1 MFRARQL
8 AAASVAGGDDTGWF
22 EKLYAEGEAGTSVV
36 PWVLGEP
43 NESLVEWA
51 AGPDGTRR
59 LDGRGKRAL
68 IVGCGTGDDAEVLAG
83 LGFAVTGFD
92 IAPTAIAAARR
103 LHPDSAVRYQVA
115 DLLDLPPE
123 WSGAF
128 DLVVEIYTVQPLFGE
143 ARARALAALHGPVA
157 PGGTLLV
164 ISWAADDESP
174 ERDPAMM
181 PWPLTGAELDAAA
194 GPLRA
199 RRIERFTGRV
209 PPLPRWRAEFARGP
223 AALHRPAD
231 SRRLTASTTRPAA
244 RRHPSARHRP
254 TARVRRGSRGQRDGR
269 AWMVAYHGWLS
280 P

>member
-8 AAASVAGGDDTGWF
+8 AAASVAGGDQAGWF
-22 EKLYAEGEAGTSVV
+22 EQLYAEGEAGASVV

-51 AGPDGTRR
+51 AGLDGDGP

-68 IVGCGTGDDAEVLAG
+68 VVGCGTGDDAEFLAG

-103 LHPDSAVRYQVA
+103 LHPGSVVRYQVA

-123 WSGAF
+123 WSAAF
-128 DLVVEIYTVQPLFGE
+128 DLVAEVYTVQPLFGE

-164 ISWAADDESP
+164 IARATNDAEP
-174 ERDPAMM
+174 ERDPGMM
-181 PWPLTGAELDAAA
+181 PWPLTRRELDLAG
-194 GPLRA
+194 GPLRPVL
-199 RRIERFTGRV
+199 IEQFV
-209 PPLPRWRAEFARGP
+209 DSEDPPKLRWRAEY
-223 AALHRPAD
+223 
-231 SRRLTASTTRPAA
+231 RR
-244 RRHPSARHRP
+244 
-254 TARVRRGSRGQRDGR
+254 D
-269 AWMVAYHGWLS
+269 
-280 P
+280 

>member
-8 AAASVAGGDDTGWF
+8 AAASARGGDETGWF
-22 EKLYAEGEAGTSVV
+22 EQLYAEGEAGTAIV

-51 AGPDGTRR
+51 AGLDGISR
-59 LDGRGKRAL
+59 LDGRGKSAL
-68 IVGCGTGDDAEVLAG
+68 VVGCGTGDDAEFLAG

-103 LHPDSAVRYQVA
+103 RHPDSTVRYEVA
-115 DLLDLPPE
+115 DLLNLPAE

-128 DLVVEIYTVQPLFGE
+128 DLVVEIYTVQPLYGKV
-143 ARARALAALHGPVA
+143 RARALAALPGPVA

-164 ISWAADDESP
+164 IGWATDDDDP

-181 PWPLTGAELDAAA
+181 PWPLTRAELDAAA

-199 RRIERFTGRV
+199 RRIEQFMGHV
-209 PPLPRWRAEFARGP
+209 PALPRWRAEF
-223 AALHRPAD
+223 
-231 SRRLTASTTRPAA
+231 
-244 RRHPSARHRP
+244 
-254 TARVRRGSRGQRDGR
+254 VRDPE
-269 AWMVAYHGWLS
+269 V
-280 P
+280 

>member
-8 AAASVAGGDDTGWF
+8 AAASATGGDETGWF
-22 EKLYAEGEAGTSVV
+22 EQLYAEGEAGTAIV

-51 AGPDGTRR
+51 AGLDGISR
-59 LDGRGKRAL
+59 LDGTGRLRGQGKSAL
-68 IVGCGTGDDAEVLAG
+68 VVGCGTGDDAEFLAG

-103 LHPDSAVRYQVA
+103 LHPDSTVRYEVA
-115 DLLDLPPE
+115 DLLDLPAG

-128 DLVVEIYTVQPLFGE
+128 DLVIEIYTVQPLYGE
-143 ARARALAALHGPVA
+143 VRARALAALHGPVA

-164 ISWAADDESP
+164 IAWATDDDNP

-181 PWPLTGAELDAAA
+181 PWPLTRAELDVAA

-199 RRIERFTGRV
+199 RRIEQFMGRV
-209 PPLPRWRAEFARGP
+209 PALPRWRAEF
-223 AALHRPAD
+223 
-231 SRRLTASTTRPAA
+231 
-244 RRHPSARHRP
+244 
-254 TARVRRGSRGQRDGR
+254 VRDPG
-269 AWMVAYHGWLS
+269 A
-280 P
+280 

>member
-8 AAASVAGGDDTGWF
+8 AAASATGGDETGWF
-22 EKLYAEGEAGTSVV
+22 EQLYAEGEAGTAIV

-51 AGPDGTRR
+51 AGLDGISR
-59 LDGRGKRAL
+59 LDGRGKSAL
-68 IVGCGTGDDAEVLAG
+68 VVGCGTGDDAEFLAG

-103 LHPDSAVRYQVA
+103 RHPDSTVRYEVA
-115 DLLDLPPE
+115 DLLNLPAE

-128 DLVVEIYTVQPLFGE
+128 DLVVEIYTVQPLYGE
-143 ARARALAALHGPVA
+143 VRARALAALPGPVA

-164 ISWAADDESP
+164 VGWATDDDDP

-181 PWPLTGAELDAAA
+181 PWPLTRAELDAAA

-199 RRIERFTGRV
+199 RRIEQFMGHV
-209 PPLPRWRAEFARGP
+209 PALPRWRAEF
-223 AALHRPAD
+223 
-231 SRRLTASTTRPAA
+231 
-244 RRHPSARHRP
+244 
-254 TARVRRGSRGQRDGR
+254 VRDPE
-269 AWMVAYHGWLS
+269 V
-280 P
+280 

>member
-8 AAASVAGGDDTGWF
+8 AAASATGGDETGWF
-22 EKLYAEGEAGTSVV
+22 EQLYAEGEAGTAIV

-51 AGPDGTRR
+51 AGLDGISRLDGTGR
-59 LDGRGKRAL
+59 LDGRGKSAL
-68 IVGCGTGDDAEVLAG
+68 VVGCGTGDDAEFLAG

-103 LHPDSAVRYQVA
+103 RHPDSTVRYEVA
-115 DLLDLPPE
+115 DLLNLPAG

-128 DLVVEIYTVQPLFGE
+128 DLVVEIYTVQPLYGE
-143 ARARALAALHGPVA
+143 VRARALAALPGPVA

-164 ISWAADDESP
+164 IGWATDDDDS

-181 PWPLTGAELDAAA
+181 PWPLTRAELDAAA

-199 RRIERFTGRV
+199 RRIEQFMGHV
-209 PPLPRWRAEFARGP
+209 PALPRWRAEF
-223 AALHRPAD
+223 
-231 SRRLTASTTRPAA
+231 
-244 RRHPSARHRP
+244 
-254 TARVRRGSRGQRDGR
+254 VRDPE
-269 AWMVAYHGWLS
+269 V
-280 P
+280 